1 MALSQNILQ
10 MSMLDNG
17 DIGWVVVFRSR
28 SKCPWREGGGRGGD
42 CGQTLFKDLQI
53 IHSEHSPATIV
64 FECRT
69 GSNWDSVILC
79 GIAVKLMLLIF
90 ELRHILSCGY
100 ARSKPTEYFSV
111 NLLVTRMDMFGHGP
125 GQSYL
130 EQS

>member
-42 CGQTLFKDLQI
+42 RGQTLFKDLQI
-53 IHSEHSPATIV
+53 IRHSEHTPATIG

-69 GSNWDSVILC
+69 GSNWDSVILY
-79 GIAVKLMLLIF
+79 GMAVKLMMLIF
-90 ELRHILSCGY
+90 ELKHILS
-100 ARSKPTEYFSV
+100 
-111 NLLVTRMDMFGHGP
+111 
-125 GQSYL
+125 
-130 EQS
+130 